1 MEHCAWCIVDLFR
14 VRTGFNE
21 KLTIMTVYIDSHC
34 HLNHRR
40 LSNIGTP
47 SDIVSRAN
55 AVGVSGMLTICCRI
69 SDEFPEVL
77 SVAQN
82 HKNVWCSIGTHPHDA
97 SNKAEQAITQDELVR
112 LAQSDRK
119 IVGIGESGLDYFYK
133 NSEISDQ
140 QESFR
145 KHIRACIETGLPL
158 IVHAR
163 DADEDIMRI
172 IREEG
177 AGTNLK
183 GLMHCFSSGRAMGED
198 ALDFGFYI
206 SFSGIV
212 TFGKSVAL
220 QEFAK
225 SVPLDRILIET
236 DAPYLAPEPYRGKI
250 NEPAFVKYTAG
261 KLAQLHGVDDAT
273 IAQHSS
279 DNFFHLFDKAGME
292 S

>member
-1 MEHCAWCIVDLFR
+1 MI
-14 VRTGFNE
+14 
-21 KLTIMTVYIDSHC
+21 YIDSHC
-34 HLNHRR
+34 HLNHKR

-47 SDIVSRAN
+47 SDIVARAN
-55 AVGVSGMLTICCRI
+55 AVGVGGMLTICCRI

-97 SNKAEQAITQDELVR
+97 SNLAERAITLDDLVKR
-112 LAQSDRK
+112 ATSDPK
-119 IVGIGESGLDYFYK
+119 IIGIGESGLDYFYK
-133 NSEISDQ
+133 NSEIDDQ

-163 DADEDIMRI
+163 DADEDTMRI

-177 AGTNLK
+177 AGTKLK

-212 TFGKSVAL
+212 TF
-220 QEFAK
+220 AK
-225 SVPLDRILIET
+225 SVELQDFAKAVPQDRILIET

-250 NEPAFVKYTAG
+250 NEPAFVRYTSG
-261 KLAQLHGVDDAT
+261 KLAQLRGVDEDT
-273 IAQHSS
+273 MAQQSA
-279 DNFFHLFDKAGME
+279 DNFFRLFDKARME
-292 S
+292 P